1 MENKSNDKYELLET
15 SIKAMESGAFNLLIA
30 RGETGMGKTYKILSC
45 LKSNKSEFAYFNSYV
60 TPLKFY
66 EMLYKNKDKKFIV
79 FDDLGSISDKK
90 IESLLKSSCWGV
102 ADGKREVSYHTTSSK
117 FKKLGIPDTCKIN
130 ANIILIFNEKLKGF
144 DSVVNR
150 GVNVNFDFTFDDKI
164 KVLEAIK
171 GNAKIDDEIMDYV
184 RKSCSEATKNLS
196 IRSLVILTSIKD
208 NGFDWKLFANE
219 LLKVDKD
226 KQVLI
231 DLKNDNETK
240 GKDKKQLNEL
250 CKEWIE
256 ITGKSRS
263 TFMRLWANVKTKK
276 KSIWDKW

>member
-1 MENKSNDKYELLET
+1 MENSSNDKYELLET

-45 LKSNKSEFAYFNSYV
+45 LKSNKIDFSYIKTYA

-66 EMLYKNKDKKFIV
+66 ELLYKNKDKKFIV
-79 FDDLGSISDKK
+79 FDDLTGISDIK
-90 IESLLKSSCWGV
+90 IRSMLKSACWVYSGG
-102 ADGKREVSYHTTSSK
+102 AREVSYHTTSSK
-117 FKKLGIPDTCKIN
+117 FKKLGIPDTFKIN

-144 DSVVNR
+144 DSIVSR
-150 GVNVNFDFTFDDKI
+150 GVNVDFDFTFDDKI
-164 KVLEAIK
+164 MVLEAIK
-171 GNAKIDDEIMDYV
+171 DNAEIDEDIMDYV
-184 RKSCSEATKNLS
+184 KKSCSEATKNLS
-196 IRSLVILTSIKD
+196 IRSLVILTSIKEK
-208 NGFDWKLFANE
+208 GFDWKLFANE

-231 DLKNDNETK
+231 DLKNDNETR

-263 TFMRLWANVKTKK
+263 TFMRLWASVKNKK
-276 KSIWDKW
+276 

>member
-1 MENKSNDKYELLET
+1 MNNKSNDKYELLET
-15 SIKAMESGAFNLLIA
+15 SIKAMESGAFSLLIA

-45 LKSNKSEFAYFNSYV
+45 LKSNNIDFSYIKTYA

-66 EMLYKNKDKKFIV
+66 ELLYKNKDKKFIV
-79 FDDLGSISDKK
+79 FDDLTGIFDVK
-90 IESLLKSSCWGV
+90 IMSMLKSACWGSSA
-102 ADGKREVSYHTTSSK
+102 ADNREVSYHTTSSK
-117 FKKLGIPDTCKIN
+117 FNELGIPDTFKIN
-130 ANIILIFNEKLKGF
+130 ANIILIFNEKLNGF

-164 KVLEAIK
+164 DVLEAVK
-171 GNAKIDDEIMDYV
+171 GNAKIDEDIMDYV
-184 RKSCSEATKNLS
+184 KKSCSEATKNLS

-231 DLKNDNETK
+231 DLKNDNETR

-263 TFMRLWANVKTKK
+263 TFMRLWARVKANK
-276 KSIWDKW
+276 